1 MPPPETSDPISGP
14 ISGPIASPQIDGR
27 HARRERN
34 RDAVVEALL
43 GFYREGVLQPST
55 DQIAER
61 AGISARSL
69 FRYFDDVDDLCRVA
83 ISHQIERIGSRF
95 FVDIDPDLDL
105 ADRVASF
112 VEQRLDLYE
121 AMGWVG
127 VVARGREWF
136 QPLVAD
142 ELARARA
149 LFRNQLRSA
158 FAAELELLDETDAAR
173 RVAAADVF
181 CSFEAYRLLLDDQG
195 LDRDQITAVLT
206 DGLVRHLG
214 P

>member
-1 MPPPETSDPISGP
+1 MPPPETST
-14 ISGPIASPQIDGR
+14 PIAPPQTDGRVDGR
-27 HARRERN
+27 HARRQRN

-95 FVDIDPDLDL
+95 FVDIDPGLEL
-105 ADRVASF
+105 PDRVASF
-112 VEQRLDLYE
+112 VQQRLDLYE

-127 VVARGREWF
+127 VVARSREWF

-149 LFRNQLRSA
+149 LFREQLRSA
-158 FAAELELLDETDAAR
+158 FAAELEPLDEAERAR
-173 RVAAADVF
+173 RVAGSDVF
-181 CSFEAYRLLLDDQG
+181 CSFEAYRLLLDDQR
-195 LDRDQITAVLT
+195 LDREQITAVLT
-206 DGLVRHLG
+206 DGLVRQLG
-214 P
+214 T